1 MILKGNQRAGGGQLA
16 HHLLNDRDNDH
27 VAIHDLRGFIS
38 EDLNGAFTEAFAVS
52 QGTRCKQFLFSLSLN
67 PPENARVPIAVFE
80 RAIEKI
86 EERLGLTNQPRA
98 IVFHEKE
105 GRRHAHCVW
114 SRINTAEMKAINLP
128 HYKMRLRDIS
138 RQLFLE
144 NDWRLPR
151 GLQDAQERDPSGFS
165 QAEHQQ
171 AKRTETN
178 AAAIKKIFKECW
190 AASDSTVSFGHALE
204 EHGYC
209 LARGDRRGHVAVNAG
224 GEVFAISRWLDL
236 KAKDVRGKLGDGLS
250 LPSVEEAKAWIAQN
264 AKDGQNGELDEALRQ
279 IRKKLH
285 NLETRRVELVKNQ
298 RAERRMLSEKQA
310 ERRNEENRI
319 RATRLPAGLRALWFR
334 VTGKYQKIYSQNEA
348 ERDSCDQRD
357 RSELQILIECQMV
370 TRRALKY
377 EIQQVRYQESVLRE
391 ESFRSVQKQRDELAE
406 SPIRISTKETSP
418 RMDRRGRTR
427 YP

>member
-16 HHLLNDRDNDH
+16 RHLLNDRDNDH

-80 RAIEKI
+80 EAIDKI
-86 EERLGLTNQPRA
+86 EERLGLSNQPRA

-114 SRINTAEMKAINLP
+114 SRIDSAEMKAINLP
-128 HYKMRLRDIS
+128 HFKLRLRDIS

-144 NDWRLPR
+144 NDWRMPR
-151 GLQDAQERDPSGFS
+151 GLQDTQERDPLGFS

-171 AKRTETN
+171 AKRTEQS
-178 AAAIKKIFKECW
+178 ASAIKKIFKKCW
-190 AASDSTVSFGHALE
+190 SASDTAVSFGHALK

-209 LARGDRRGHVAVNAG
+209 LARGDRRGHVAVDAD

-236 KAKDVRGKLGDGLS
+236 KAKDVRAKLGDGLS
-250 LPSVEEAKAWIAQN
+250 LPSTEEAKAWIKQKTN
-264 AKDGQNGELDEALRQ
+264 EVPSEELAEAARQ
-279 IRKKLH
+279 VRKKLRD
-285 NLETRRVELVKNQ
+285 LEARRVALVKSQ
-298 RAERRMLSEKQA
+298 RVERRKLSEKQS
-310 ERRNEENRI
+310 ERRNEENKI
-319 RATRLPAGLRALWFR
+319 RAARFPTGLKALWFR
-334 VTGKYQKIYSQNEA
+334 VTGKYQKIYKQNEA
-348 ERDSCDQRD
+348 ESDSCDQRD
-357 RSELQILIECQMV
+357 RSELQMLLELQMV
-370 TRRALKY
+370 ARRALKH
-377 EIQQVRYQESVLRE
+377 EFKQMRYQESVLRE
-391 ESFRSVQKQRDELAE
+391 ESFRFVQKQRGELAE
-406 SPIRISTKETSP
+406 SPTRISTKVTNL
-418 RMDRRGRTR
+418 RVDRRGRTR

>member
-16 HHLLNDRDNDH
+16 RHLLNDRDNDH

-80 RAIEKI
+80 AAIDKI
-86 EERLGLTNQPRA
+86 EERLGLSNQPRA

-144 NDWRLPR
+144 NDWRMPR
-151 GLQDAQERDPSGFS
+151 GLQNALERDPLGFS

-171 AKRTETN
+171 AKRTDAN
-178 AAAIKKIFKECW
+178 AVAIKKIFKECW
-190 AASDSTVSFGHALE
+190 AASDSAVSFGHALK
-204 EHGYC
+204 EHGYR
-209 LARGDRRGHVAVNAG
+209 LARGNRRGHVAVNAD
-224 GEVFAISRWLDL
+224 GEVFSVSRWLDL
-236 KAKDVRGKLGDGLS
+236 KAKDVRAKLGDGLS
-250 LPSVEEAKAWIAQN
+250 LPSVGEAQAGIKQN
-264 AKDGQNGELDEALRQ
+264 AKDGQRDELDEALRQ

-285 NLETRRVELVKNQ
+285 DLEAQRVELVKNQ
-298 RAERRMLSEKQA
+298 RAERRVISEKQVT
-310 ERRNEENRI
+310 RRDVENRI
-319 RATRLPAGLRALWFR
+319 RAARLPTGLKALWFR
-334 VTGKYQKIYSQNEA
+334 VTGKYQKIAKRNA
-348 ERDSCDQRD
+348 EEKSACDTRDSIERQR
-357 RSELQILIECQMV
+357 LIDEHLRERQRLLTEMRV
-370 TRRALKY
+370 ADLEKEISLESTRRSDSQRKKMGRVQRNAIRNTAKKT
-377 EIQQVRYQESVLRE
+377 ILR
-391 ESFRSVQKQRDELAE
+391 
-406 SPIRISTKETSP
+406 
-418 RMDRRGRTR
+418 G
-427 YP
+427 